1 MHLGSFINFTN
12 SCFDISLAFLKIHI
26 SPVAASNIT
35 NQPFHER
42 SFSLI
47 CETAARTSWL
57 RCASYSLTVLKLAIS
72 ELRKTNSLFRALCF
86 WLAEMSIILWRRTR
100 DTMASRVFKRW
111 SRQGPSHLLSGPVI
125 SWLAIKTLDKKRVKS
140 VLYLDTLMGYWAGLK
155 VLIEFENTHFS
166 PLLIARLDPQ
176 NKAKT
181 IEFQSSLREIL

>member
-12 SCFDISLAFLKIHI
+12 SCFDISLTFLKIHI

-35 NQPFHER
+35 NQSFHER

-86 WLAEMSIILWRRTR
+86 WLAEVSIILWRRTR

-125 SWLAIKTLDKKRVKS
+125 SWLAIKTVDKKESKICS
-140 VLYLDTLMGYWAGLK
+140 LSGYFNW
-155 VLIEFENTHFS
+155 
-166 PLLIARLDPQ
+166 LLSRSKGFDWIP
-176 NKAKT
+176 KYS
-181 IEFQSSLREIL
+181 FQPFVDCSSGSTKQSKDHWISE